1 MGAFLSRDNQGQSHG
16 NVVETC
22 DASTGAAA
30 VQMPASLS
38 HETSS
43 GADEEG
49 ENFDSFTPVKA
60 KRKCRAP
67 PGLRAPPKP
76 SPPPTPATPPEKR
89 KLSKQE
95 IRDAGNAQLLKV
107 LREDLARAEARLQ
120 LVPHLVLERREKRK
134 AEHLKFR
141 ERDWP
146 SSLEVKFDNAEP
158 SFPPSCPSSCIE
170 SARQILVLHAVC
182 DRLESVEPCRR
193 PRSLKSFENF
203 TRKARSIKT
212 YTLDWQ
218 AVAASLGVS
227 VKVFQ
232 LVRQECKETPT
243 ELQLALIRRRFEI
256 AKDLPPSQLPA
267 WIQAQTY
274 VAKSYSAE
282 QVLAKM
288 RTAGILTGP
297 EDFGASMV
305 LHPDALLPE
314 KRWLPTTLSEA
325 FAGSPT
331 KIVSLV
337 TFELQLPTKGVVLR
351 RGFSEVGHLL
361 GHRGSRIK
369 AELEALKRKLAAAKV
384 PVSKVLCSLRQ
395 EVGGSKQRMQSG
407 LHTHVTLKVYLP
419 IGFEPVCQSFEVV
432 KDFVIRTLRRWF
444 KEIADRCD
452 YWDQYTLARVRESH
466 YSKIAENQPKLA
478 QEAEVAVSKKSL
490 ASERWEQQVQGR
502 LLQVRHRQEQDD
514 KILRRVQKAQR
525 NRRAGRGR
533 RHMLAP
539 AQVTRFERR
548 RRMVEVD
555 DEPSAWDFT
564 CK

>member
-1 MGAFLSRDNQGQSHG
+1 MGVCPLRKQGQSPTD
-16 NVVETC
+16 VVQIC
-22 DASTGAAA
+22 DGSAEA
-30 VQMPASLS
+30 VQMPVPLS
-38 HETSS
+38 QETSS

-49 ENFDSFTPVKA
+49 EDFDSFTLVKV

-76 SPPPTPATPPEKR
+76 SPPPTPAPPPEKQ
-89 KLSKQE
+89 KLSRQE
-95 IRDAGNAQLLKV
+95 MRDAQDAQLLKEW
-107 LREDLARAEARLQ
+107 REEAARVEARYEEGRQQLGTLLLTKKQQAQPERLQ
-120 LVPHLVLERREKRK
+120 RRERFWST
-134 AEHLKFR
+134 L
-141 ERDWP
+141 
-146 SSLEVKFDNAEP
+146 SVKFDNAEP
-158 SFPPSCPSSCIE
+158 SFQSCARCIE
-170 SARQILVLHAVC
+170 PARQISVLHAVC

-555 DEPSAWDFT
+555 SEPSAWDFV